1 MKDKVKKQKLVKP
14 KYWYRDNIDVCVL
27 CGKETHN
34 RERVYNESEK
44 GTTMR
49 DTACGEH
56 FI

>member
-1 MKDKVKKQKLVKP
+1 MKKKVKTQNVVKP

-44 GTTMR
+44 GTTVIE
-49 DTACGEH
+49 TACCNH
-56 FI
+56 F

>member
-1 MKDKVKKQKLVKP
+1 MKKKVKTQNVVKP